1 MVLEVARTA
10 WARNLLTPSR
20 EGRMTKLRIKQMDMQ
35 EWLREICRGKRVIL
49 VGNAEFSRDRGDFID
64 SRDLV
69 FRFNQFNRSW
79 FGLNGKRLD
88 CWFNNLVRR
97 GAPWRSE
104 HCVIAKH
111 LNSSSI
117 VGTPH
122 EDDGRLADAL
132 AFYLR
137 YGMDLVFPDF
147 GIPTESM
154 TPKQPSTGFY
164 TALRLL
170 QLSIPITLIGFNGGV
185 TVHHD
190 GEAEMAYLRQHPHVT
205 LDMDFS

>member
-1 MVLEVARTA
+1 M
-10 WARNLLTPSR
+10 
-20 EGRMTKLRIKQMDMQ
+20 
-35 EWLREICRGKRVIL
+35 
-49 VGNAEFSRDRGDFID
+49 
-64 SRDLV
+64 
-69 FRFNQFNRSW
+69 
-79 FGLNGKRLD
+79 
-88 CWFNNLVRR
+88 
-97 GAPWRSE
+97 
-104 HCVIAKH
+104 IAKH